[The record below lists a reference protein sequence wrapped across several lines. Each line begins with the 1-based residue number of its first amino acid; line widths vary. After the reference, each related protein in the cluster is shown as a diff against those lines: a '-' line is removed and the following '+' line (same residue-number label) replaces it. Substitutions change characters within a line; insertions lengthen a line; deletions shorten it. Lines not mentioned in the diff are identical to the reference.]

1 MFTHTNSMISFKRL
15 LLLICLISL
24 VHFTS
29 SAQSKIDSLS
39 GNVTLAQC
47 IDFALKNQP
56 AVQQSLIDEEIGERN
71 IRLALSGWYPQVR
84 GEANLS
90 GYLKESPFNLAA
102 RNSSNF
108 LIQGDQAIF
117 NNDLLLASKA
127 QGYNRTRY
135 KQNTES
141 NKINTVVDVS
151 KAYYDIL
158 TSLQQITILNQV
170 IARLEK
176 QNKDSYAQYEAG
188 LVDKTDYK
196 RAIIALSNS
205 KADLKRINESLKY
218 KYAYLKQLM
227 GLSSEQPL
235 NLQFNNVSMEQAILL
250 DTTQRVNYESRIE
263 YQQLQTEK
271 QIQSLTINYYRYGY
285 LPTVSAFLNYNLGYQ
300 NNRFGDV
307 YSQSFPNSQA
317 GLKLAFPIFQGTRR
331 LQNMRREQLEDKRL
345 DLDILDT
352 KNAINTQYQ
361 QSLASYKSNLNDLKT
376 IRENVILS
384 EDVYN
389 TIKLQYNEGIKTYLE
404 VMIAESDLRTTQLNY
419 QNALFSVLSSKLDVQ
434 KSLGTITVN
443 K

>member
-1 MFTHTNSMISFKRL
+1 MSFKRL
-15 LLLICLISL
+15 PLLICLILL

-29 SAQSKIDSLS
+29 LAQPKTDSLS
-39 GNVTLAQC
+39 GNVTLEQC
-47 IDFALKNQP
+47 IAFALKNQP

-71 IRLALSGWYPQVR
+71 IRLALSDWYPQVR

-90 GYLKESPFNLAA
+90 SYLKESSSNLAP

-127 QGYNRTRY
+127 QGYDRTRY

-141 NKINTVVDVS
+141 NKINTVIYVS

-170 IARLEK
+170 IARVDK
-176 QNKDSYAQYEAG
+176 QYKDSFAQYDAG

-196 RAIIALSNS
+196 RASIALSNS
-205 KADLKRINESLKY
+205 KADLKRITESLKY
-218 KYAYLKQLM
+218 KYAFLRQLM
-227 GLSSEQPL
+227 GYPAGNDL
-235 NLQFNNVSMEQAILL
+235 NLQFNNVSLEQEVLL

-263 YQQLQTEK
+263 YRQLQTEK
-271 QIQSLTINYYRYGY
+271 QIQNLTINYYKYGF
-285 LPTVSAFLNYNLGYQ
+285 LPSVSAFVNYNLGYQ
-300 NNRFGDV
+300 NNRFGNV
-307 YSQSFPNSQA
+307 YSQSFPNSQT
-317 GLKLAFPIFQGTRR
+317 GLKLAIPIFQGSRR

-361 QSLASYKSNLNDLKT
+361 QALASYKSNLNDWRT
-376 IRENVILS
+376 IRENVVLS
-384 EDVYN
+384 EEVYN

-434 KSLGTITVN
+434 RSLGTINVN